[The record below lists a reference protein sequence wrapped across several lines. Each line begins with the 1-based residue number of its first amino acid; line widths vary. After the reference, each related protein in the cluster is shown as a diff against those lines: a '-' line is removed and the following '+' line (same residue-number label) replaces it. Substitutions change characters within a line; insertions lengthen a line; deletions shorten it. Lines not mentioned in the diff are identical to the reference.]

1 MENIFIRNLNKKSEE
16 KFTSDFGLWLRKISD
31 KPFKKLCNVFTNA
44 KIIYNN
50 NNNNLSDEEYFN
62 SLNLDYIPTEN
73 YEIDSNKN
81 NIVVE
86 RYPKLNENEPYI
98 FVCNHTCPE
107 DIETVLNIID
117 RNAYLVLGSI
127 ETLKYNK
134 EAYLSFLNGMIPFD
148 IMNSSER
155 KSAYKKMVRVLK
167 TNSIL
172 IFPEGS
178 HNYNPNNL
186 VNKLYDGPVRL
197 ALETNRKIVVL
208 TMLKDNENNI
218 AYIDA
223 SNPIDV
229 SKMEINPNDSYKKN
243 LKRLTLNIRDK
254 MATAVYYM
262 ASRHFKQIK
271 RSDFYDIE
279 EEMRLKKIND
289 AFEKM
294 KWNKDIFEAE
304 YLVKKTDEDRE
315 LEKVIVDMNNLAINK
330 PSLIN
335 LLGKDWIIK
344 EIDMKRK
351 NIPLR
356 MRKHLEEEKTCK
368 ISIKKK

>member
-44 KIIYNN
+44 KIIYN

-148 IMNSSER
+148 ILNSSER

-262 ASRHFKQIK
+262 ASRH
-271 RSDFYDIE
+271 
-279 EEMRLKKIND
+279 
-289 AFEKM
+289 
-294 KWNKDIFEAE
+294 
-304 YLVKKTDEDRE
+304 
-315 LEKVIVDMNNLAINK
+315 NLAINK

-344 EIDMKRK
+344 EIDMMRK
-351 NIPLR
+351 DIPLR

-368 ISIKKK
+368 VSIKKK

>member
-1 MENIFIRNLNKKSEE
+1 
-16 KFTSDFGLWLRKISD
+16 
-31 KPFKKLCNVFTNA
+31 
-44 KIIYNN
+44 
-50 NNNNLSDEEYFN
+50 
-62 SLNLDYIPTEN
+62 
-73 YEIDSNKN
+73 
-81 NIVVE
+81 
-86 RYPKLNENEPYI
+86 
-98 FVCNHTCPE
+98 
-107 DIETVLNIID
+107 
-117 RNAYLVLGSI
+117 
-127 ETLKYNK
+127 
-134 EAYLSFLNGMIPFD
+134 
-148 IMNSSER
+148 MNSSER

-304 YLVKKTDEDRE
+304 YLVKKTDEDKE

-344 EIDMKRK
+344 EIDMMRK
-351 NIPLR
+351 DIPLR

-368 ISIKKK
+368 VSIKKK